1 MKEHMKKFKK
11 IFEQENLS
19 EAIDYINHL
28 KSNLNDFPK
37 FLVEYLNK
45 NFFPEH
51 RKYLH
56 FLEKDHKGKLDNT
69 NNKIENYNKIT
80 MPRYEKK
87 CYRTLRGLWSALM
100 AKKDVWIEKRKM
112 EHST

>member
-1 MKEHMKKFKK
+1 
-11 IFEQENLS
+11 
-19 EAIDYINHL
+19 
-28 KSNLNDFPK
+28 
-37 FLVEYLNK
+37 
-45 NFFPEH
+45 
-51 RKYLH
+51 
-56 FLEKDHKGKLDNT
+56 
-69 NNKIENYNKIT
+69 